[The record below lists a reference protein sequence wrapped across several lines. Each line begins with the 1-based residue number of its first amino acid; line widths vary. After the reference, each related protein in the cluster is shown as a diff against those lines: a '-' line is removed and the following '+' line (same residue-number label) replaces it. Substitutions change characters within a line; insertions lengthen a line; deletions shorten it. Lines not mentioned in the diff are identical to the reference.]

1 LDVKG
6 FIFGTIVLVA
16 FEVVLTSTYGLD
28 NLQNGTNLFSRGL
41 KRMLAPDVAGIP
53 NRAAKAMVTGNATG
67 SSYTTPTVTNP
78 YISTV

>member
-16 FEVVLTSTYGLD
+16 LEVVLTSTYGLD

-53 NRAAKAMVTGNATG
+53 NRAAKTTVTGNATG
-67 SSYTTPTVTNP
+67 SSYTAPTVTNP